1 MNFTRTT
8 TTVCP
13 VAAEVRRRTLLRSN
27 ESASL
32 SRRLR
37 GTEMPARRTRAF
49 TMVEVALSLAIVAFA
64 MVAIIGVMPM
74 GLNVQK
80 ENREETIIS
89 QDAAV
94 ILEAIRGGNSSTNS
108 AALQAACLQ
117 IQGIHPAL
125 VPNATASTADIVRRL
140 SIPRWD
146 TAYLH
151 PTNPVVQAHFRAM
164 SGNLADTATAG
175 SQMAFSYVV
184 KSEVTNYTASPFMP
198 TNGVPFLTNNL
209 HEVKL
214 TFQWPVYDGGPG
226 VFPTRVGDKRLVVRT
241 FISGQLVKETNGYTF
256 RGVTYQGQ

>member
-1 MNFTRTT
+1 MNFTLQSTA
-8 TTVCP
+8 VC
-13 VAAEVRRRTLLRSN
+13 
-27 ESASL
+27 L
-32 SRRLR
+32 S
-37 GTEMPARRTRAF
+37 RRTRAF

-80 ENREETIIS
+80 ENREDTIVS

-94 ILEAIRGGNSSTNS
+94 ILEAIRGGDASANI
-108 AALQAACLQ
+108 AALPASCLQ
-117 IQGIHPAL
+117 IQGIHPDIASG
-125 VPNATASTADIVRRL
+125 ATATALDIVRRL
-140 SIPRWD
+140 SIPGSD
-146 TAYLH
+146 IGKS
-151 PTNPVVQAHFRAM
+151 PTNLIITNWVKAHFRAM

-198 TNGVPFLTNNL
+198 TNSVAFLTNNL
-209 HEVKL
+209 YEVKL

-226 VFPTRVGDKRLVVRT
+226 VFPTRFGEKRLVVRT